1 MEAGDLRGLRMNF
14 LIKKKGDINHIA
26 SRRETNKSKMPK
38 VIKVLGTGCQKCKS
52 MTSIVQD
59 VVKENNIDATIEKV
73 EDIIEIMEF
82 NIMTTPAL
90 VIDDVVAIKGR
101 VPSKDE
107 VLALLN

>member
-1 MEAGDLRGLRMNF
+1 M
-14 LIKKKGDINHIA
+14 
-26 SRRETNKSKMPK
+26 SK

-52 MTSIVQD
+52 MTGIVQD

-73 EDIIEIMEF
+73 EDIVEIMEF